1 MEKMYFFLARREIQS
16 QRLEVFFERKVM
28 KEMESLMLLGNLMI
42 VAVIVVA
49 CDSN

>member
-1 MEKMYFFLARREIQS
+1 MYFFLARKEIHS
-16 QRLEVFFERKVM
+16 QRLEEFFDRKVM
-28 KEMESLMLLGNLMI
+28 KEMESLMLLRNLVI